1 MRRNIFRL
9 VEIFST
15 IIMLNH
21 RRIMNKAKQ
30 KARLI

>member
-1 MRRNIFRL
+1 M
-9 VEIFST
+9 EIFSA

-30 KARLI
+30 KARLPNEAGL